1 VKHKK
6 KTAINVF
13 SGHGE
18 LFLSCSL
25 SKHRR
30 PFAGFGHFLHDRQAD
45 THTHTH
51 TLSLSLPLRIT
62 FFPRLI
68 DLNLQ
73 PLLAVCYRL
82 LPLGKSGVLAG
93 HAAAESALE
102 LGSEGEF
109 ADLLALVAAHDI
121 ALLLEAGVLHALEA
135 RAPRFDVCG
144 FGVLGE
150 RAAAAGRGLL
160 GVHGGVVITAAA
172 AGGGGFVVVGRRAG
186 GGVVGGSKR
195 GLEAGRAGVGAEA
208 GGGLLG
214 LLLVGLREVV
224 VLVGEGFL

>member
-1 VKHKK
+1 M
-6 KTAINVF
+6 I
-13 SGHGE
+13 G
-18 LFLSCSL
+18 
-25 SKHRR
+25 
-30 PFAGFGHFLHDRQAD
+30 RQAD
-45 THTHTH
+45 THT
-51 TLSLSLPLRIT
+51 LPLLIT

-68 DLNLQ
+68 DLDFQ

-82 LPLGKSGVLAG
+82 LPLGESGVLAG

-102 LGSEGEF
+102 LGAEGEF

-135 RAPRFDVCG
+135 GAPRFDVGG

-160 GVHGGVVITAAA
+160 RVHGGVVITAAA
-172 AGGGGFVVVGRRAG
+172 ARGGFVVVGRRAG
-186 GGVVGGSKR
+186 GGGVVGGSER

-208 GGGLLG
+208 GGGLLLG

-224 VLVGEGFL
+224 CLSWRGFCSW